1 MSTQSPSPQT
11 SAQHQLAFWEQIN
24 QAQPFE
30 AKEQAELFALSGKGT
45 VYSYTTVTA
54 PAEPFD
60 PFAPYVLALVQ
71 LDEGPL
77 ITAQLTDLDGEPQIG
92 MRVELAIRKLRTD
105 GPRGIIIYGQKFR
118 PLLDSEAGDG
128 PSH

>member
-1 MSTQSPSPQT
+1 MSTQSPSPHA
-11 SAQHQLAFWEQIN
+11 SAQHQLAFWERFR
-24 QAQPFE
+24 QAQPLE
-30 AKEQAELFALSGKGT
+30 SDAPAELFTLSGKGT

-54 PAEPFD
+54 PAEPFE

-118 PLLDSEAGDG
+118 PLLETEAGDAL
-128 PSH
+128 SR

>member
-1 MSTQSPSPQT
+1 MSTQQPSPQT
-11 SAQHQLAFWEQIN
+11 SAQHQLAFWERLN
-24 QAQPFE
+24 RPQPFE
-30 AKEQAELFALSGKGT
+30 DETADLFPLSGKGT

-54 PAEPFD
+54 PAEPFE
-60 PFAPYVLALVQ
+60 PYAPYVLALVQ

-118 PLLDSEAGDG
+118 PLLRPETGDN
-128 PSH
+128 SSD

>member
-1 MSTQSPSPQT
+1 MSNRQPSA
-11 SAQHQLAFWEQIN
+11 SAQHQLAFWERVN
-24 QAQPFE
+24 RPQPFE
-30 AKEQAELFALSGKGT
+30 VDDQAEVFPLSGKGT

-54 PAEPFD
+54 PAEPFE
-60 PFAPYVLALVQ
+60 PYGPYVLALVQ

-105 GPRGIIIYGQKFR
+105 GPRGIIVYGQKFR
-118 PLLDSEAGDG
+118 PLLVPEAGMD
-128 PSH
+128 STR